1 MRKIMERFKAGEKLT
16 ENDRMS
22 LAYGCNYRGSELDD
36 DYKEVATEEGEDSRW
51 TRDMDTIFKLGED
64 EYWCIPWRKGLTEYQ
79 EDEFWDD
86 PYRVKKVVETIQVET
101 WEAIPNAN

>member
-1 MRKIMERFKAGEKLT
+1 MKKIMERFKAGEKLT

-22 LAYGCNYRGSELDD
+22 LAYGDNYRGSELDD
-36 DYKEVATEEGEDSRW
+36 DYEEVATEEGEDGRW
-51 TRDMDTIFKLGED
+51 TRGMDTIFKLGED
-64 EYWCIPWRKGLTEYQ
+64 EHWCIPWRKGLTEYQ

-86 PYRVKKVVETIQVET
+86 PYRVKKVVKTIQVET

>member
-36 DYKEVATEEGEDSRW
+36 DYKEVATEEGEDSGW

-64 EYWCIPWRKGLTEYQ
+64 EYWCIPWQKGLTECQ
-79 EDEFWDD
+79 ENEFWDD
-86 PYRVKKVVETIQVET
+86 PYRVKKVVKTIQVET